1 MAKTPSPK
9 RRYGDGR
16 VEFLA
21 LLEPITEAV
30 ERGHT
35 LRSIF
40 DKHLGKSGMSYAQF
54 ARYVARYVRKDDK
67 PNPQPALPGLDA
79 EAPAE
84 SPAPVQPVERKPDP
98 APTVQPKAGPRPAS
112 GIGARFQHS
121 AKPDDDDKLI

>member
-67 PNPQPALPGLDA
+67 PNPQPASQWALLRRRLRARYISDWSVVLK
-79 EAPAE
+79 
-84 SPAPVQPVERKPDP
+84 SP
-98 APTVQPKAGPRPAS
+98 PTIS
-112 GIGARFQHS
+112 GS
-121 AKPDDDDKLI
+121 ATSETA